1 MDFTARQI
9 ADVLNGKVEG
19 DPEVAVSRLA
29 KIEEGLPGTMTFPC
43 EPALHPAYLYHKGLH
58 HHSK

>member
-19 DPEVAVSRLA
+19 DPEVTVSRLA
-29 KIEEGLPGTMTFPC
+29 KI
-43 EPALHPAYLYHKGLH
+43 
-58 HHSK
+58 